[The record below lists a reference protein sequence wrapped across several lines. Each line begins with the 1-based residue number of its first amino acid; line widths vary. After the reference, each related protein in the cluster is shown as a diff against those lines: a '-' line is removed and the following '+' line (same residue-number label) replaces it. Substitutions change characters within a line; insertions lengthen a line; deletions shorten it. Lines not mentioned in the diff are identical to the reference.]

1 MPKRLR
7 RDRSVVAVNHVPA
20 QMLPVHHQSGAAV
33 ANGPSASGIGPVM
46 YLVETLN
53 VGGTETQLVQVALR
67 LRAMSVPVTVG
78 CLSAEGPLL
87 EILQQAGIPIVEFP
101 KGKTLLSLNGLYQ
114 VLRLAIFLR
123 RGRFRVLHAYD
134 LLGNLLGVPAAWL
147 ARMPI
152 IVSSRRYL
160 ADVEWYRPWRNKI
173 ICMLYGLSTHVIVN
187 SAAVR
192 DLLVQRDR
200 SPKEKIHILH
210 NGVDVD
216 RFGGAR
222 RDRQAL
228 LPAVGSGSKLIA
240 VVANMYIAGK
250 GHPCLIAAAAPI
262 CRKFPQ
268 AIFLLI
274 GDGPERAKFERQ
286 ATEAGL
292 QKNFLFLGRRK
303 DVPELLAC
311 CDLSV
316 LPSEAEALPN
326 SVLEAMAAGL
336 PVVATCVGGIPE
348 IIQDGENGL
357 LVPPQDSEALTNA
370 VIRILQDPDLAKK
383 LGTAGQTR
391 MRTQFGF
398 DRLLQSLEQLYSKA
412 QVAHNHARKANL
424 LGDWSPTRFFR
435 RPSISRGTE

>member
-1 MPKRLR
+1 
-7 RDRSVVAVNHVPA
+7 
-20 QMLPVHHQSGAAV
+20 
-33 ANGPSASGIGPVM
+33 
-46 YLVETLN
+46 
-53 VGGTETQLVQVALR
+53 
-67 LRAMSVPVTVG
+67 
-78 CLSAEGPLL
+78 LL
-87 EILQQAGIPIVEFP
+87 EVLQQAGIPVVEFR
-101 KGKTLLSLNGLYQ
+101 KGKTLLSINGLHQ

-147 ARMPI
+147 ARTPI
-152 IVSSRRYL
+152 IISSRRYL
-160 ADVEWYRPWRNKI
+160 ADVEWYRPWRKKV
-173 ICMLYGLSTHVIVN
+173 ICMIYRLSTHVIVN

-192 DLLVQRDR
+192 DLLVRRDR
-200 SPKEKIHILH
+200 LPKEKIRILH
-210 NGVDVD
+210 NGVDVE

-222 RDRQAL
+222 RDRESL
-228 LPAVGSGSKLIA
+228 LPGIRSDSKLIA
-240 VVANMYIAGK
+240 VIANMYIPGK
-250 GHPCLIAAAAPI
+250 GHACLIAAAARI
-262 CRKFPQ
+262 CREFPQ
-268 AIFLLI
+268 TIFLLI
-274 GDGPERAKFERQ
+274 GDGPERPKLERQ

-348 IIQDGENGL
+348 IILNGENGL
-357 LVPPQDSEALTNA
+357 LVPTQDSEALTKA

-383 LGTAGQTR
+383 LGTAGQKR
-391 MRTQFGF
+391 MGTQFGF
-398 DRLLQSLEQLYSKA
+398 DRLLWSLEQLYGKA
-412 QVAHNHARKANL
+412 QVAQSHAQKANL
-424 LGDWSPTRFFR
+424 LGDWRLTRFFR